1 MGLGLTL
8 VSYSL
13 LLFGRLDATSS
24 FWSILPGLIV
34 SGIGMAMTMSPT
46 TATALGSVPVDQAG
60 VGSAVINSMRQIG
73 GSTGIAVMGAL
84 FATKVD
90 VATTDPQYADQFV
103 AGYHLAL
110 HVAAA
115 LAFAGAIVAV
125 VTVRRIH
132 HPDETADLG
141 ATIARAEL

>member
-1 MGLGLTL
+1 MLLVGLAMFGVFFFNSLFIQNILGYSAVRTGATFLPMTVMIVL
-8 VSYSL
+8 VAPV
-13 LLFGRLDATSS
+13 FGRLDATTS

-34 SGIGMAMTMSPT
+34 AGIGMALTMSPT
-46 TATALGSVPVDQAG
+46 TAT
-60 VGSAVINSMRQIG
+60 
-73 GSTGIAVMGAL
+73 
-84 FATKVD
+84 KVA
-90 VATTDPQYADQFV
+90 VATTDPRYADQYV